1 MYLGKW
7 LYNKTMKILFLEDD
21 PVISNIILDFL
32 SESYTVRHVFNSK
45 EALALAEDNKYDVYI
60 FDINV
65 PGISGLELL
74 KTLREFN
81 DTTPAIFITA
91 YQEVEY
97 LREGFSVG
105 ANDFIR
111 KPFELE
117 ELQARIENIKR
128 QYSIDEE
135 IQVNENCFFNAMTHK
150 IRCEEQS
157 ISLSAK
163 ESGVLHYL
171 ILNKN
176 RVVSSEELL
185 QALWAFDEMPGEDTI
200 RTYIKSLRNALG
212 KEHII
217 NIRSQGY
224 RFE

>member
-1 MYLGKW
+1 
-7 LYNKTMKILFLEDD
+7 MKILFLEDD
-21 PVISNIILDFL
+21 PVIGDIVVDFL
-32 SESYTVRHVFNSK
+32 SESYVISHCFNSK
-45 EALALAEDNKYDVYI
+45 EALKSADVNKYDLYI

-91 YQEVEY
+91 YQDVQY
-97 LREGFSVG
+97 LREGFSIG

-128 QYSIDEE
+128 QYNIDEE
-135 IQVNENCFFNAMTHK
+135 IEVNKNCFFNALTHK
-150 IRCEEQS
+150 VRCENN
-157 ISLSAK
+157 IVSLSAK

-176 RVVSSEELL
+176 RVVSSNELL
-185 QALWAFDEMPGEDTI
+185 QQLWDFDEMPGEDTI
-200 RTYIKSLRNALG
+200 RTYIKSLRNTLG

-217 NIRSQGY
+217 NIRGEGY

>member
-1 MYLGKW
+1 
-7 LYNKTMKILFLEDD
+7 MKILFLEDD
-21 PVISNIILDFL
+21 PVISNIVLDFL
-32 SESYTVRHVFNSK
+32 SEFYEVEHAFTSK
-45 EALALAEDNKYDVYI
+45 DALTLAENKSFDLYI

-81 DTTPAIFITA
+81 DTKPAIFITA
-91 YQEVEY
+91 YQDVRY
-97 LREGFSVG
+97 LREGFSIG

-128 QYSIDEE
+128 QYNIDEE
-135 IQVNENCFFNAMTHK
+135 VKIDEDCFFNGMTHK
-150 IRCEEQS
+150 VIRKGE
-157 ISLSAK
+157 IFTLSAK
-163 ESGVLHYL
+163 ESAVLEYL

-176 RVVSSEELL
+176 RVVSADELL
-185 QALWAFDEMPGEDTI
+185 QQLWGFDEMPGQDTI
-200 RTYIKSLRNALG
+200 RTYVKGLRNTLG

-217 NIRSQGY
+217 NIRGQGY
-224 RFE
+224 KFE